1 MDNRINLASAHIER
15 CPRGVASLQP
25 TEDHCHEVFPS
36 CKINIIEDRSGDTYA
51 TDHNVSVGYRTS

>member
-25 TEDHCHEVFPS
+25 TEDHCHEVFRS
-36 CKINIIEDRSGDTYA
+36 CKLNIIEDRSGGTYA
-51 TDHNVSVGYRTS
+51 TDHNVLVG